1 MAVCYARYAKKM
13 ADSKHSTRAQPTLYT
28 TPQYQTRLTPAL
40 RERYIASKG
49 WHDVTFYDFIVQ
61 RAAEHPERI
70 VFSDETRSL
79 TYGQLKE
86 QVERCAAFFKSIGIG
101 AGDVVTLQFPNRVEF
116 PIVFFSLELLG
127 AIANKISPDFR
138 RREVE
143 YILRFSKSK
152 AFVCASNFKGFDY
165 AAMIDDLRPS
175 LPGLTTVIVS
185 GPTSVANVH
194 SLEQGLAAFS
204 PLSATDRV
212 HMSPDAVM
220 RMAFTSG
227 TTGDPKG
234 VMHSFNSTLYA
245 AEVLNTE
252 MHVTADDVLLIWL
265 PVGLNWGYL
274 SLLQTVMSG
283 ARAVLMERFE
293 AKRAL
298 ALIEQHRASFIP
310 TAPASL
316 LAIMNVPDFKKYDC
330 SSLRVVITGGASA
343 AIETIRDYQT
353 HMKGHLLELYGML
366 ETGFHTFTRFEDDPE
381 KVNGTIGRI
390 VGQMELRLI
399 DEAGNDV
406 PYGAE
411 GEIAAYGPSVHLG
424 YFNNPS
430 ANKELF
436 TEDDWFRTG
445 DLGKYVD
452 QAGNIM
458 IVGRRKEMINRGGKK
473 YFPREIEEFLY
484 ALPAVLHAAIVGV
497 NDQRLGEK
505 NCLCIVLKPGAQ
517 LSLDEVIASLKG
529 QVADYKLPEM
539 LEFYDE
545 LPFTPTGKIR
555 RHVLTADVL
564 ARIQARSLSL

>member
-1 MAVCYARYAKKM
+1 MT
-13 ADSKHSTRAQPTLYT
+13 SSPTGAHGVKLMT
-28 TPQYQTRLTPAL
+28 TPQYKTRLTDAL
-40 RERYIASKG
+40 RTRYIGSKA
-49 WHDVTFYDFIVQ
+49 WHDVTFYDFIEK
-61 RAAEHPERI
+61 RALEHPDRL
-70 VFSDETRSL
+70 VFIDETRSL
-79 TYGQLKE
+79 TYGELKD
-86 QVERCAAFFKSIGIG
+86 QVDRCAAFLKSIGIG
-101 AGDVVTLQFPNRVEF
+101 PGDVVTMQFPNRVEF
-116 PIVFFSLELLG
+116 PIVFFSLELIG

-143 YILRFSKSK
+143 YILRFSNSK

-165 AAMIDDLRPS
+165 AAMIDGLRS
-175 LPGLTTVIVS
+175 ELPNLTTVVVS
-185 GPTSVANVH
+185 GDTVVKNVH
-194 SLEQGLAAFS
+194 SLELGLAAAA
-204 PLSATDRV
+204 PLPTAERI

-234 VMHSFNSTLYA
+234 VMHSFNTTLYA
-245 AEVLNTE
+245 AEVINND
-252 MHVTADDVLLIWL
+252 MHVTKDEVLLIWL

-274 SLLQTVMSG
+274 SLLQTVMVG
-283 ARAVLMERFE
+283 ARAVLMEKFQ
-293 AKRAL
+293 ATRAL
-298 ALIEQHRASFIP
+298 ELIEKHRATFIP

-316 LAIMNVPDFKKYDC
+316 LAIMNVPDFQKFDC
-330 SSLRVVITGGASA
+330 SSLRVVVTGGASA
-343 AIETIRDYQT
+343 AIETIRDYQKY
-353 HMKGHLLELYGML
+353 MKGHLLELYGML

-390 VGQMELRLI
+390 VGQMELRII
-399 DEAGNDV
+399 DEDGKDV
-406 PYGAE
+406 PYGSE

-424 YFNNPS
+424 YFNNPN

-436 TEDDWFRTG
+436 TDDDWFRTG

-452 QAGNIM
+452 QAGNVM

-484 ALPAVLHAAIVGV
+484 AHPSILHAAIVGV
-497 NDQRLGEK
+497 NDVRLGEK
-505 NCLCIVLKPGAQ
+505 NCLCVVLKPEAK
-517 LSLDEVIASLKG
+517 LTLDDVTKMLKG

-555 RHVLTADVL
+555 RHVLTADVISRIH
-564 ARIQARSLSL
+564 AR